1 MSLVGNQLTTTKK
14 DGEEQ
19 SVEVKHFVTFNA
31 AVNFVHRKE
40 RVLES

>member
-1 MSLVGNQLTTTKK
+1 MSVIGNQLTTTKK

-19 SVEVKHFVTFNA
+19 SVETKHFVTFDS

-40 RVLES
+40 SAL